1 MAHVKES
8 VLLFPLRHYRYIY
21 YRSSFKAFAVVGK
34 KMWRRRWQAQAWQK
48 SMNVLCTKVKNTVD
62 MHGKHVFSFVTPC
75 REKAVEP
82 KYKMTSGCFF
92 DLELS
97 AKCKQV
103 EWEFTAFCMACKHM
117 FAYVCFICLYVCL
130 PCSGGY
136 SYFPGCS
143 GLSHIRLS
151 SHTHTLTHLT

>member
-34 KMWRRRWQAQAWQK
+34 NMWRRRWQAQAWQK

-75 REKAVEP
+75 RENDFWMFFWLGTVCKVQ
-82 KYKMTSGCFF
+82 TSGMGVYCI
-92 DLELS
+92 LHGL
-97 AKCKQV
+97 Q
-103 EWEFTAFCMACKHM
+103 
-117 FAYVCFICLYVCL
+117 AYVCICVLYLPVCVFTLLRGVFI
-130 PCSGGY
+130 
-136 SYFPGCS
+136 
-143 GLSHIRLS
+143 LSWVFRAITHSPQLT
-151 SHTHTLTHLT
+151 HTHTH

>member
-1 MAHVKES
+1 
-8 VLLFPLRHYRYIY
+8 
-21 YRSSFKAFAVVGK
+21 
-34 KMWRRRWQAQAWQK
+34 
-48 SMNVLCTKVKNTVD
+48 MNVLCTKVKNTVD

-75 REKAVEP
+75 RERLYNISKNQQP

-151 SHTHTLTHLT
+151 SHTHTNTSDLTIHSTVIYRCDPSLSCFIMATVGDIIHK